1 MSTSARTSSPHRQG
15 IDLARFIAAFGVVA
29 AHALASPRDWAGH
42 LALALFLILT
52 GFLAVQSAQ
61 RAGGTYAF
69 WPRAQRL
76 LVPWLAWSAFF
87 RVLDLVISDSP
98 DRFIPLSNPW
108 SLLYGSYIHLW
119 FLPFVGLA
127 MALVGPVTKWLTTA
141 DRLLLACL
149 LLLGVSAPLFW
160 AHESL
165 AMPEPLPQ
173 WAFALPCYALGL
185 FLGVAKPMGRA
196 NMVLLTGVLLT
207 GMAIWLGGAAP
218 WTLTLL
224 VGVAGFEL
232 FWRLPLRGGWLP
244 PLGRVAFG
252 IYLAHPF
259 FMLVI
264 YKFIGPDVAPTLGA
278 VLAFLLT
285 WAAIAILRHI
295 PLFARIT

>member
-1 MSTSARTSSPHRQG
+1 MSTSARKPSPHRQG
-15 IDLARFIAAFGVVA
+15 IDLARFIAAFGVVV
-29 AHALASPRDWAGH
+29 AHALVSPRDWVGH

-52 GFLAVQSAQ
+52 AFLAVQSAQ

-69 WPRAQRL
+69 WPRARRL

-87 RVLDLVISDSP
+87 RLLDLVISDRP
-98 DRFIPLSNPW
+98 DRFTPLTDPW

-127 MALVGPVTKWLTTA
+127 MALVGPAVKWVTTA

-160 AHESL
+160 AHEAL
-165 AMPEPLPQ
+165 GLPEPLPQ

-185 FLGVAKPMGRA
+185 LLGVARPIGRA
-196 NMVLLTGVLLT
+196 NGVLLT
-207 GMAIWLGGAAP
+207 GILLTGLAIWLGGAAP
-218 WTLTLL
+218 WTFTLL
-224 VGVAGFEL
+224 VGLAAFEL
-232 FWRLPLRGGWLP
+232 FWRLPLRGVWLP
-244 PLGRVAFG
+244 PLGQVSFG

-264 YKFIGPDVAPTLGA
+264 YKFMGPDVAPLLGA
-278 VLAFLLT
+278 VLAFVLS
-285 WAAIAILRHI
+285 WAAIAVLRHI